1 MSQIEAGE
9 HAILFYTGIEDKHE
23 ILFTFI
29 KIGLDR
35 GEAAVYVASEE
46 NPEQIKEAMTKFGID
61 VKRHEE
67 KGALKILDYKD
78 FYIINR
84 RFDALRTR
92 ALSERLCNEAIERGF
107 KGIMVV
113 GEMFCFFE
121 AGLTGEL
128 LEYERSLPRRFE
140 IPMIAICAYNTEM
153 IVDRMGMTELMLNL
167 IRVHSGAS
175 FTRQSLCTLKIDEI
189 RLRQEMDDAIDS

>member
-1 MSQIEAGE
+1 VSQIGLGE
-9 HAILFYTGIEDKHE
+9 HAILFYTGIEDKHR

-35 GEAAVYVASEE
+35 NEAAVYVASEE

-78 FYIINR
+78 YYIING
-84 RFDALRTR
+84 RFDASRTR

-107 KGIMVV
+107 KGIRVV
-113 GEMFCFFE
+113 GESFCFFE
-121 AGLTGEL
+121 AGLTREL
-128 LEYERSLPRRFE
+128 LEYERSLPHRFE
-140 IPMIAICAYNTEM
+140 IPMTAICAYNTEM
-153 IVDRMGMTELMLNL
+153 IVDRMGMTELMLDL

-175 FTRQSLCTLKIDEI
+175 FTGQSMCKLKIDEI